1 MLSSGGCLW
10 NQNASLVCSSETH
23 HCDQKKEKGKK
34 KKTDRKKE
42 NHFQFRGENVHS
54 PGVPALLRETP
65 LEDVNTQ
72 GLGFTHGTDLSA
84 LRHPWAV
91 PLISSECRAPPL
103 SPRGRRLT
111 TGRCWEA
118 WTGEKDKEAG
128 PWMQGWPRCSLGITC
143 DPEDQSC
150 VLRDSHPSPT
160 LSIVF
165 SWGCSEL

>member
-23 HCDQKKEKGKK
+23 HCDQKKKKEKKRRQTER
-34 KKTDRKKE
+34 KKTTFNLE
-42 NHFQFRGENVHS
+42 GENVHS

-91 PLISSECRAPPL
+91 PLISSEC
-103 SPRGRRLT
+103 
-111 TGRCWEA
+111 
-118 WTGEKDKEAG
+118 
-128 PWMQGWPRCSLGITC
+128 
-143 DPEDQSC
+143 
-150 VLRDSHPSPT
+150 
-160 LSIVF
+160 
-165 SWGCSEL
+165 